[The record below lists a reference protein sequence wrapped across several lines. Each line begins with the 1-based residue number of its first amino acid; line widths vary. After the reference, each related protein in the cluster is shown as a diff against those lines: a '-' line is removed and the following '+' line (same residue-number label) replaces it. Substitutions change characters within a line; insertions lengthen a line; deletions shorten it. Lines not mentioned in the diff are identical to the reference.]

1 MFPRYTYKMGI
12 PVYFKTIVS
21 QYHQDILDTGR
32 PVLGTL
38 CLDLNC
44 LIHPCCREIL
54 SQGLS
59 DESLMIQKILETIET
74 LIGYTQVQGTLY
86 IAIDGVAP
94 KGKMKQQR
102 QRRHKSI
109 LEPTIWDTNA
119 ISPGTFFMGALNQ
132 ALIQWKGSRASSLS
146 ILISDST
153 EPGEGEHK
161 ILDFV
166 KQGSEGPVAIY
177 GLDADLIMLGMVSG
191 VPDILLLRERTEYN
205 IENCPNEYIYLK
217 VDALKAQILRD
228 LKIET
233 PCPESTIIHDYI
245 FLCFLLGNDFINHS
259 ATLSLRYKGLD
270 PLLNTYR
277 MLQKRYQ
284 GYFQLIDTDLEHLIH
299 LPFFKEFLLEL
310 AKHEPSLWDA
320 TAQTRQ
326 TQAKRLHGQFQHE
339 FREWERF
346 RQGPHGLPTQG
357 HKGSK
362 GRHKQGSNRQNI
374 STSRISLTDLSR
386 FQALE
391 PENKERRDMINQLPL
406 FYASQE
412 RSVLTHSYYG
422 EDSVD
427 AVCQDYL
434 DSLVWTS
441 HYYFR
446 GCYHWSWCTTYHRG
460 PLLRDLA
467 RFVGQQDRLTL
478 ESDPTPQT
486 CQEQLQYIFPP
497 PSYPL
502 QPFALE
508 ATQTKDLVLDV
519 LFSRYLWECE
529 ILF

>member
-1 MFPRYTYKMGI
+1 MGI

-119 ISPGTFFMGALNQ
+119 ISPGTYFMSSLNQ
-132 ALIQWKGSRASSLS
+132 ALVQWRESRASSLS
-146 ILISDST
+146 ILLSDST

-161 ILDFV
+161 ILNFV
-166 KQGSEGPVAIY
+166 KQGTQGPVAIY

-191 VPDILLLRERTEYN
+191 VSDILLLRERTEYN

-270 PLLNTYR
+270 PLLKTYR

-284 GYFQLIDTDLEHLIH
+284 GYFQLIDTSLEHLIH

-310 AKHEPSLWDA
+310 AKHEPTLWDA

-326 TQAKRLHGQFQHE
+326 TQAKRLHGQFHHE

-346 RQGPHGLPTQG
+346 RQGPHGLTT
-357 HKGSK
+357 KGSK
-362 GRHKQGSNRQNI
+362 R
-374 STSRISLTDLSR
+374 TSRISLTELSR
-386 FQALE
+386 FQAVE

-497 PSYPL
+497 PSFHL

-508 ATQTKDLVLDV
+508 ARQTKDLVLDV